1 MQVSL
6 LATKMRKAL
15 AHLPYLPRALVL
27 VWRAASGWALIWALL
42 LLVQGL
48 LPVATVYL
56 TRTLVDR
63 LVAALNS
70 RGDWASLRPALA
82 SMALMAGVLLAGEI
96 LRAAADWVR
105 AMQSELV
112 QDHITAQIHQK
123 SATVDLAFFDM
134 SEYYDRLELARA
146 EAQRRPVALLEG
158 LGSLVQHGITL
169 LAMTVVIAQFSPW
182 LPVALLLSTLPAFT
196 VVSKF
201 AFRQHEWSVLR
212 KKDQRLARYYDWL
225 VSGRDPAPELRL
237 FELGDHFQSA
247 YRAVRQRV
255 RGEQLRLTKHQ
266 SLAQLAAGA
275 AGLLI
280 SGGAMAWMVWRA
292 VRGLATAGDLALLY
306 QTFNQGLRLMR
317 ALLENIGHLY
327 VDILFLGDLFEFL
340 ELKPQVV
347 SPPHPAPALLS
358 LREGI
363 RFRQVTFRYAPGARP
378 ALKDFDLFLPA
389 GRMAAIVGMNGAGK
403 STLIKLLC
411 RFYDPEAGSIEID
424 GVDLRRMKL
433 EDLRR
438 LLTVLFQQPMHYHA
452 TVRENI
458 AYGNLRA
465 RPGEGEIQEA
475 AREAGVAG
483 IVARLPRAYDTELGR
498 AFGEGTELSVGEWQ
512 RLALAR
518 ACVRRSPVIVLDE
531 PTSSMDPWAELEWL
545 RRFQQVSAGRTV
557 ILITHRFSTAILA
570 DRIHVMAEGGIV
582 ESGSHGELLARGGRY
597 AEAWLAQQRADEV
610 SQPPV
615 NGLPTPG
622 TLSRQR

>member
-1 MQVSL
+1 
-6 LATKMRKAL
+6 MRKAL

-70 RGDWASLRPALA
+70 RGDWASLRPALV

-237 FELGDHFQSA
+237 FELGDHFKSA

-255 RGEQLRLTKHQ
+255 LGEQLRLTKHQ
-266 SLAQLAAGA
+266 SLAQLGAGA

-570 DRIHVMAEGGIV
+570 DHIHVMAEGGIV

-597 AEAWLAQQRADEV
+597 AEAWLAQQRADEA

>member
-70 RGDWASLRPALA
+70 RGDWASLRPALV

-237 FELGDHFQSA
+237 FELGDHFKSA

-255 RGEQLRLTKHQ
+255 LGEQLRLTKHQ
-266 SLAQLAAGA
+266 SLAQLGAGA

-570 DRIHVMAEGGIV
+570 DHIHVMAEGGIV

-597 AEAWLAQQRADEV
+597 AEAWLAQQRADEA

>member
-1 MQVSL
+1 
-6 LATKMRKAL
+6 MRKAL